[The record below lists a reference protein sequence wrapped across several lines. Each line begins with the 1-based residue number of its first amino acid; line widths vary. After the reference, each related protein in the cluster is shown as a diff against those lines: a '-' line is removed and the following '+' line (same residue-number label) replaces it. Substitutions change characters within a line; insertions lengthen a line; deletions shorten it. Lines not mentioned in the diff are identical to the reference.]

1 MRAVFKGALAAAL
14 LAGSSLA
21 GTAPAEAR
29 DHTGTAVA
37 AGIIGLGIGAA
48 IASSDHHDRY
58 YGNEGYYGGYDAP
71 VNYYAEPA
79 YGYSYGVTYDRGY
92 YGRGYGGRGYD
103 RGDRHWDNRRDDRGG
118 DRGRDHDRHDHDRG
132 GWDHDRR

>member
-1 MRAVFKGALAAAL
+1 MRAVIKGALAAAL

-29 DHTGTAVA
+29 DHSGTAIV

-58 YGNEGYYGGYDAP
+58 YADNGYDYGYEAP

-79 YGYSYGVTYDRGY
+79 YSYGVTYDRGY
-92 YGRGYGGRGYD
+92 YSRDHYDGRRY
-103 RGDRHWDNRRDDRGG
+103 DDRG
-118 DRGRDHDRHDHDRG
+118 RRDHDRHDRG
-132 GWDHDRR
+132 GWDRGDRDHDRGDHDRRW

>member
-29 DHTGTAVA
+29 DHTGTAIA

-58 YGNEGYYGGYDAP
+58 YGNDGYGYGYDAP
-71 VNYYAEPA
+71 VNYYAQPA
-79 YGYSYGVTYDRGY
+79 YGYPAYGYGVSYDRGY
-92 YGRGYGGRGYD
+92 YGRDHYDGRRDY
-103 RGDRHWDNRRDDRGG
+103 RDNRRWDN
-118 DRGRDHDRHDHDRG
+118 RGRDHDRHDHDRG

>member
-1 MRAVFKGALAAAL
+1 MRAVIKGALAAAL

-29 DHTGTAVA
+29 DHTGTAII
-37 AGIIGLGIGAA
+37 AGIIGLGVGAA
-48 IASSDHHDRY
+48 IASSDHQDRY
-58 YGNEGYYGGYDAP
+58 YGNDGHGYNSGYGYGYDAP
-71 VNYYAEPA
+71 ATYYVAPA
-79 YGYSYGVTYDRGY
+79 YSYGVTYDRGY

-103 RGDRHWDNRRDDRGG
+103 RHDRYDRRDYDR
-118 DRGRDHDRHDHDRG
+118 RDHDRHDRDRG

>member
-1 MRAVFKGALAAAL
+1 MRAVIKGALAAAL

-29 DHTGTAVA
+29 DHSGTAIA

-58 YGNEGYYGGYDAP
+58 YGGDYGYGYDAP
-71 VNYYAEPA
+71 VNYYAQPA
-79 YGYSYGVTYDRGY
+79 YGYPAYGYGVTYDRGY
-92 YGRGYGGRGYD
+92 YGRDHYD
-103 RGDRHWDNRRDDRGG
+103 GRRDYRDDRRGG
-118 DRGRDHDRHDHDRG
+118 DRGHDRDRHDHDRG
-132 GWDHDRR
+132 GWDHNRR

>member
-1 MRAVFKGALAAAL
+1 MRAVFKGALATVL

-29 DHTGTAVA
+29 YHHDNGGTAIA

-48 IASSDHHDRY
+48 IASSNHSDRY
-58 YGNEGYYGGYDAP
+58 YANDGYYGDNGYGYNGYGYDAP
-71 VNYYAEPA
+71 ATYYVQPA
-79 YGYSYGVTYDRGY
+79 YSYGVTYGRGYYDRGY
-92 YGRGYGGRGYD
+92 YGGRGYD
-103 RGDRHWDNRRDDRGG
+103 RHDHDRGHG
-118 DRGRDHDRHDHDRG
+118 NYRHDHDRG

>member
-37 AGIIGLGIGAA
+37 AGLIGLGIGAA
-48 IASSDHHDRY
+48 IVASDHHDRY
-58 YGNEGYYGGYDAP
+58 YSDRSYGSNYGYGYDSGYYAP
-71 VNYYAEPA
+71 S
-79 YGYSYGVTYDRGY
+79 YSYGVTYDRGY
-92 YGRGYGGRGYD
+92 YGRSGYD
-103 RGDRHWDNRRDDRGG
+103 RGYRGHDRYDGRRDGGYDRY
-118 DRGRDHDRHDHDRG
+118 DHDRG
-132 GWDHDRR
+132 HWDHDRR

>member
-1 MRAVFKGALAAAL
+1 MRAVINGALAAAL

-29 DHTGTAVA
+29 DHTGTAIA

-58 YGNEGYYGGYDAP
+58 YDGGYNGYDAP
-71 VNYYAEPA
+71 VNYYAAPA
-79 YGYSYGVTYDRGY
+79 YGYDYGYGVSYGRGY
-92 YGRGYGGRGYD
+92 YGRDHYD
-103 RGDRHWDNRRDDRGG
+103 RRYDDRGW
-118 DRGRDHDRHDHDRG
+118 RDHDRHDRG
-132 GWDHDRR
+132 GWDHDRGDHDRRW

>member
-1 MRAVFKGALAAAL
+1 MRAVIKGALAAAL

-29 DHTGTAVA
+29 DHTGTAIA

-48 IASSDHHDRY
+48 IASSDHNDRY
-58 YGNEGYYGGYDAP
+58 YSYDSYGYDAP
-71 VNYYAEPA
+71 VNYYAAPA

-92 YGRGYGGRGYD
+92 YGRGYDRRYDYRG
-103 RGDRHWDNRRDDRGG
+103 W
-118 DRGRDHDRHDHDRG
+118 RDHDRHDRG
-132 GWDHDRR
+132 GWDRDRDHRDHDRRW